1 VRCTHSNPWYPAGL
15 CFALLVACAADV
27 DPAAALPLS
36 VPPSASPGDAPA
48 LVLEF
53 SELVAAD
60 WELLPGTEQ
69 YICLRQVLTTTAY
82 VSAWRGIAPLGTH
95 HVAVTLSAE
104 PDGEPDGVSEC
115 DVATLGTQNVY
126 GVGVGTPER
135 RLPPGIAMKLPQ
147 GSQLIL
153 NLHLFNPT
161 EQPLRGRSGAM
172 SHAIDEKDVR
182 VIADGVVAG
191 PVKLT
196 IPPGRSTSRGTC
208 TFDRDSTIFSIMPH
222 MHQTGV
228 AMQAVA
234 HTAMYGDV
242 VLFDGPYSFDD
253 QRTYP
258 LDMLQFKAGDT
269 IDVACTYEN
278 PSNETLRWGGSSNDE
293 MCNAGLARIPA
304 GGPSVCAK

>member
-1 VRCTHSNPWYPAGL
+1 MRWTHWNPWYPAGL
-15 CFALLVACAADV
+15 CLALLAACADDV
-27 DPAAALPLS
+27 DPATALPLS
-36 VPPSASPGDAPA
+36 MPPSASPAVAP
-48 LVLEF
+48 EF

-60 WELLPGTEQ
+60 WELAPGTEQ
-69 YICLRQVLTTTAY
+69 YICVRQVLTTTAY
-82 VSAWRGIAPLGTH
+82 ISAWRGVAPLGTH

-115 DVATLGTQNVY
+115 DVGTLGTQNVY

-135 RLPPGIAMKLPQ
+135 RLPAGIAMKLSQ

-161 EQPLRGRSGAM
+161 DQPLRGRSGAM
-172 SHAIDEKDVR
+172 SHAIAENDVR
-182 VIADGVVAG
+182 ELADGMVAG
-191 PVKLT
+191 PIKLT

-208 TFDRDSTIFSIMPH
+208 TFDRDATIFSIFPH

-228 AMQAVA
+228 AMLAVA
-234 HTAMYGDV
+234 HTAIYGDV
-242 VLFDGPYSFDD
+242 VLYDGPYSFDN
-253 QRTYP
+253 QLTYP

-269 IDVACTYEN
+269 VDVACTYEN
-278 PSNETLRWGGSSNDE
+278 PRNDTLHWGGSSKDE

-304 GGPSVCAK
+304 GGPSICAK